1 MRYSK
6 THKIFS
12 CYKIL
17 TEKLTNGIIFMTSG
31 VNDMFCLE
39 KEFKVEFNDCDPMG
53 VVWNGK
59 YFDYFEMA
67 RSELL
72 ERMHLNYMSIFK
84 KGYMLPLTR
93 NKIKYIRPLSPGQ
106 RVLIRITVVEYEFLL
121 KFKYEIIDKKTGQ
134 VTTKGESSQMVT
146 DLEGKGTG
154 FVPDFITDAFK
165 EYMKGL

>member
-1 MRYSK
+1 
-6 THKIFS
+6 
-12 CYKIL
+12 
-17 TEKLTNGIIFMTSG
+17 
-31 VNDMFCLE
+31 MFCLE

-72 ERMHLNYMSIFK
+72 EKMHLCYNSIFK

-106 RVLIRITVVEYEFLL
+106 RAVIRITVVEYEYLL
-121 KFKYEIIDKKTGQ
+121 KFKYEIMDKGTG
-134 VTTKGESSQMVT
+134 VITTKGESSQMVT
-146 DLEGKGTG
+146 DLEGKSTG
-154 FVPDFITDAFK
+154 FVPDFITEAFK
-165 EYMKGL
+165 EYIGSL